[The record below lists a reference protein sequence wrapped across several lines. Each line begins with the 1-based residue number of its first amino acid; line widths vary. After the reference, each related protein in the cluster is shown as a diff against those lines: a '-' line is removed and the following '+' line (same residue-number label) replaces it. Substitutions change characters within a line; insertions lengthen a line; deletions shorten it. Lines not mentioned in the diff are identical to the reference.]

1 MSNLSITLPVIS
13 NIREA
18 RDWNQDFK
26 SILTVG
32 PSKSEVNWNHPNH
45 KVFEFGDTTRGPY
58 APKIEDI
65 REAVMWGAEQEDLL
79 VHCHAGMSRSTA
91 TAWGISIARGA
102 DPLDSFL
109 ALKDAHPVDSWGKRS
124 FIPNALIVKHLVKI
138 FNIEDLEEIRRNN
151 SMNGWYE

>member
-13 NIREA
+13 NIEEA
-18 RDWNQDFK
+18 REWNKDFK

-32 PSKSEVNWNHPNH
+32 PRESEVQWNHPNH
-45 KVFEFGDTTRGPY
+45 RVFEFGDITSGPT

-65 REAVMWGAEQEDLL
+65 RDAVMWGAEQEDLL

-102 DPLDSFL
+102 DPTDSFIS
-109 ALKDAHPVDSWGKRS
+109 LKKAHPGERWGKRS
-124 FIPNALIVKHLVKI
+124 FIPNKLIVKHLMEI
-138 FNIEDLEEIRRNN
+138 FNLSDLEDIRREH
-151 SMNGWYE
+151 SMNGWFE